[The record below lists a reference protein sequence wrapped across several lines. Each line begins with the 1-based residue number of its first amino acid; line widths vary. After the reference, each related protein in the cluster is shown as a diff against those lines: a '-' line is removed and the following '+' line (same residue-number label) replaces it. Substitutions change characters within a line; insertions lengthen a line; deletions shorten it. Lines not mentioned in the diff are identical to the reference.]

1 MSTTALTHLL
11 SLLRGI
17 MVFSGE
23 DIIQTGDT
31 EYLIMSFFRF
41 SISLRTAAASL
52 ASYDD
57 FRKRMTSNIE
67 QLTGKAPRSKS
78 VDPEGDISKE
88 QPKGPTKM
96 GLKIK
101 TVFQLNEESRLACS
115 VKVGEE
121 SNISTTK
128 RMKTE
133 EEMEMPSEEK
143 ASLAISEEE
152 KDPKLDPIQSQDL
165 KATQDE
171 KMDKMEKFIKTLSE
185 KKGKHSPINDR
196 QTSMSVSPGPSMTS
210 TSNSSSAC
218 ESETSTNCDS
228 ETDSRLEQAYDPFR
242 PLSPCGSASPYDP
255 ASPTESATSDSSI
268 ELLEPKCLA
277 KRLKKLAKKRK
288 GSFDALLAPPIIFCP
303 DISPSAETFG
313 EIDTYASFLETEDDA
328 NMSSSSPPQD
338 DCGTTQKVGELDLKV
353 EVTCESENDAKDTI
367 KKEADSLS
375 CKSSSKGRSKANASG
390 DKEHYDKILVEVKT
404 ALKPSL
410 EGGKISKSVHAKILT
425 KAAKKVYCSRSKEI
439 NKPKIRKLIH
449 EYVEKYQKQAVTSV

>member
-1 MSTTALTHLL
+1 
-11 SLLRGI
+11 

-101 TVFQLNEESRLACS
+101 TVLQLNEESRLACS
-115 VKVGEE
+115 VKVGKE
-121 SNISTTK
+121 SNTSTTK

-143 ASLAISEEE
+143 TSLPITEME
-152 KDPKLDPIQSQDL
+152 KVPEVDPIESQYL
-165 KATQDE
+165 KTTQDGKDE
-171 KMDKMEKFIKTLSE
+171 KMEKMEKFIKTLSE

-367 KKEADSLS
+367 KKEGDSL
-375 CKSSSKGRSKANASG
+375 SSSKGRLKANASG

-404 ALKPSL
+404 ALKSSL

>member
-1 MSTTALTHLL
+1 
-11 SLLRGI
+11 

-143 ASLAISEEE
+143 TSLPITEME
-152 KDPKLDPIQSQDL
+152 KVPEVDPIESQYL
-165 KATQDE
+165 KTTQDGKDE
-171 KMDKMEKFIKTLSE
+171 KMKKMEKFIQILSE

-196 QTSMSVSPGPSMTS
+196 QTSMSVSPSMTS

-367 KKEADSLS
+367 KKEGDSL
-375 CKSSSKGRSKANASG
+375 SSSKGRLKANASG